1 MADRLGLV
9 QVYTGNGKGKTT
21 AALGLSVR
29 ASGRGLKVAF
39 IQFLKP
45 NGCYGE
51 QTALAAMDNIDL
63 FSTGLDHMCG
73 KEVSEQDD
81 ADATSRGVA
90 IARDALTSGR
100 YDLVVLDEVINSV
113 RLGQLDSG
121 ALIELVDSRASGVEV
136 VLTGRGATRDIIDYA
151 DLVTEMR
158 LVKHP
163 FDRGIGARKGIES

>member
-1 MADRLGLV
+1 MTDGLGLV

-29 ASGRGLKVAF
+29 AAGRGLRVAF

-73 KEVSEQDD
+73 KEVSE
-81 ADATSRGVA
+81 
-90 IARDALTSGR
+90 
-100 YDLVVLDEVINSV
+100 
-113 RLGQLDSG
+113 
-121 ALIELVDSRASGVEV
+121 
-136 VLTGRGATRDIIDYA
+136 
-151 DLVTEMR
+151 
-158 LVKHP
+158 
-163 FDRGIGARKGIES
+163 